1 MKTLIF
7 INTAFFVSISLLHF
21 YWAMGGRYGSI
32 TVLPSKPD
40 GQLLFK
46 PGLFS
51 TLVVAFG
58 LLVCASITLGNLS
71 IFDQWIDIRY
81 IQYGTR
87 IIAVIF
93 IARAIGDFRFI
104 GFTKKIKDTTFA
116 RNDTRIYSPM
126 SLTLGVISLIITVVK
141 M

>member
-58 LLVCASITLGNLS
+58 LLVFASITLGNLS

>member
-1 MKTLIF
+1 M
-7 INTAFFVSISLLHF
+7 
-21 YWAMGGRYGSI
+21 
-32 TVLPSKPD
+32 
-40 GQLLFK
+40 
-46 PGLFS
+46 
-51 TLVVAFG
+51 VVAFG
-58 LLVCASITLGNLS
+58 LLVFASITLGNLS

>member
-1 MKTLIF
+1 MTALIYF
-7 INTAFFVSISLLHF
+7 NTIVFVLISLLHF
-21 YWAMGGRYGSI
+21 YWAMGGRYGSM

-40 GQLLFK
+40 GKLLFK

-51 TLVVAFG
+51 TLVVAIG
-58 LLVCASITLGNLS
+58 LLVFAFITLGNLS

-81 IQYGTR
+81 VQYGTR
-87 IIAVIF
+87 IIALIF

-126 SLTLGVISLIITVVK
+126 SLTLGVMSFIITVIK